1 MQISFKKINIESPTP
16 TTQCGHIQQTY
27 LLHEYH
33 DHLFC
38 RALGL
43 KDGDSWIIHLSL
55 DLLSFKAD
63 MRKEVQDYLRDY
75 FNNQNIHLIT
85 SSTHTHYAND
95 PGDPTYKKW
104 LLETLKNEISSME
117 YKEYSNVETSFQRLH
132 TKTLGKSR
140 ISGYETENEFLCLI
154 KFYENNN
161 NFLTIIINNVHP
173 TILQAETKFFSAEY
187 PGYIL
192 KKLEDKY
199 PNTNFTFIQGAAGD
213 ISTRFTRDGQDYDAL
228 TRLADKF
235 LIELEDMN
243 SKEVGHTPLKLIYNE
258 KVIPYEHDFSP
269 IDLSKL
275 RDDISPREL
284 ETIKSGLQLRDKY
297 INSKEEGKIF
307 SYATKEATLSSLDL
321 GSIKIVFF
329 PNELFSEYLNEVDL
343 NERIIVSYSNGYGPY
358 VLPIDFKY
366 ITYEMIMDTLTP
378 KTKKLI
384 IDTFKSI

>member
-33 DHLFC
+33 DPLFC
-38 RALGL
+38 RALGF
-43 KDGDSWIIHLSL
+43 KDDDNWIIHLSF
-55 DLLSFKAD
+55 DLLCFRAD
-63 MRKEVQDYLRDY
+63 MRQDIQDYLRSH
-75 FNNQNIHLIT
+75 FNNPNIHLIT

-104 LLETLKNEISSME
+104 LLETLKKEIETME
-117 YKEYSNVETSFQRLH
+117 YKEYSNVETSYQRIH

-154 KFYENNN
+154 KFFESNN

-187 PGYIL
+187 PGYL
-192 KKLEDKY
+192 LRKLEENH

-213 ISTRFTRDGQDYDAL
+213 ISTRFTRSGQDYDAL
-228 TRLADKF
+228 IKLTDKF
-235 LIELEDMN
+235 FVEVEDLFEKDVARTPIKLEY
-243 SKEVGHTPLKLIYNE
+243 KE
-258 KVIPYEHDFSP
+258 KVVPYEHDFSP
-269 IDLSKL
+269 LDLSKIRSDL
-275 RDDISPREL
+275 TPREK
-284 ETIKSGLQLRDKY
+284 EAIEGGLKLRAKY
-297 INSKEEGKIF
+297 IDSNNEDKIF
-307 SYATKEATLSSLDL
+307 SKISKDATISSLDL

-329 PNELFSEYLNEVDL
+329 PNEIFSEYLNELDL
-343 NERIIVSYSNGYGPY
+343 DKKMLVSYSNGYGPY

-378 KTKKLI
+378 KTKRELI
-384 IDTFKSI
+384 ETFKTI